1 MGPNLFLGF
10 WVSCKFW
17 VVLVFRS
24 SRVFWVLFCGLA
36 RLFLCI
42 LSMYLGAPYA
52 F

>member
-1 MGPNLFLGF
+1 
-10 WVSCKFW
+10 
-17 VVLVFRS
+17 VLVFRS